1 MQAVR
6 RGFSTVIALAKRELA
21 AALALL
27 LIAGGSLL
35 FLELA
40 EEVSEGE
47 SHEVDR
53 AIMLALRNPADL
65 SIPRGPAWLHH
76 AMVDI
81 TSLGSS
87 TCLALVTLFTAGL
100 LLILKKRLEAVLV
113 VVAVTGAATFMTLL
127 KGFFDRS
134 RPDVVPHLVEVF
146 NESFPSGH
154 AMVSTATYLTLGT
167 LSAHASERH
176 LAAYILAAAALL
188 TILIGCSRVYLGVH
202 WPTDVLAGW
211 CAGAVW
217 AMGCWL
223 ITVWLQRR
231 SPRR

>member
-1 MQAVR
+1 
-6 RGFSTVIALAKRELA
+6 
-21 AALALL
+21 
-27 LIAGGSLL
+27 
-35 FLELA
+35 
-40 EEVSEGE
+40 
-47 SHEVDR
+47 
-53 AIMLALRNPADL
+53 
-65 SIPRGPAWLHH
+65 
-76 AMVDI
+76 MVDI

-87 TCLALVTLFTAGL
+87 TCLALFTVFTSGL

-113 VVAVTGAATFMTLL
+113 VVAVAGAATFMTLL
-127 KGFFDRS
+127 KDFFDRS

-154 AMVSTATYLTLGT
+154 AMVSAATYLTLGT

-188 TILIGCSRVYLGVH
+188 TLLIGCSRVYLGVH